1 MTTAIANPNSVVAR
15 IVAELEQNQEAK
27 TLLLRTLL
35 TDELLALPAHAD
47 RIGEGLDALTGEVAG
62 NGRQIAENSQLIA
75 ENSRLIA
82 ENSRQIA
89 ENGRQIAENSR
100 LIAVLTKRVDALVEQ
115 VAALTQKVATMDS
128 TIGNL
133 VGDNLERKVHSNIR
147 SILAQRWSPRFRVRR
162 VLQSVVVDSDTDLV
176 EALHDAAD
184 AGLIDESAIVGAFAA
199 DIILVGRRRGK
210 SSDIYLVAEV
220 SLTVNND
227 DIARAYERART
238 IGAVMG
244 GETIAAAI
252 GGIIAPPQTRLAEE
266 LGVQI
271 LIAPQLQ
278 Q

>member
-15 IVAELEQNQEAK
+15 IVAELDQNPEAK

-35 TDELLALPAHAD
+35 TDELLALPARVD
-47 RIGEGLDALTGEVAG
+47 RIEERLDALTEQV
-62 NGRQIAENSQLIA
+62 
-75 ENSRLIA
+75 A

-89 ENGRQIAENSR
+89 LLIEQVAENGR
-100 LIAVLTKRVDALVEQ
+100 LI
-115 VAALTQKVATMDS
+115 AALTQKVTTMDS
-128 TIGNL
+128 TLGNL
-133 VGDNLERKVHSNIR
+133 MGDNLERKVHANIR

-199 DIILVGRRRGK
+199 DIILVGRRRGE

-220 SLTVNND
+220 SRTVNND

-238 IGAVMG
+238 IGAVTG

-252 GGIIAPPQTRLAEE
+252 GGIAAPPQTRLAEE

>member
-15 IVAELEQNQEAK
+15 IVAELDQNPEAK

-35 TDELLALPAHAD
+35 TDELLALPARVD
-47 RIGEGLDALTGEVAG
+47 RIEERLDALT
-62 NGRQIAENSQLIA
+62 SQV
-75 ENSRLIA
+75 
-82 ENSRQIA
+82 A
-89 ENGRQIAENSR
+89 ENGRQIAL
-100 LIAVLTKRVDALVEQ
+100 LIEQ
-115 VAALTQKVATMDS
+115 IAALTQKVATMDA
-128 TIGNL
+128 TLGNL
-133 VGDNLERKVHSNIR
+133 VGGNLERKVHSNIR
-147 SILAQRWSPRFRVRR
+147 SILAQHWLSRFRVRR
-162 VLQSVVVDSDTDLV
+162 VLQSVVVDSDADLI
-176 EALHDAAD
+176 ESLYDAAD

-199 DIILVGRRRGK
+199 DIILVGRRRGE

-220 SLTVNND
+220 SRTVNND

-244 GETIAAAI
+244 CETIAAAI
-252 GGIIAPPQTRLAEE
+252 GGVAAPPQTRLAEE